1 MSKDEKKKDKK
12 KKKKKN
18 KELLLTEIK
27 IAENCKS
34 KCCGKF
40 EKGEHK
46 RCKRCPM
53 FDLIKK
59 AFFKIKKQLIL
70 VDSCRESKHF

>member
-1 MSKDEKKKDKK
+1 MSKEVKKKDKK
-12 KKKKKN
+12 KEKMKLKQQ
-18 KELLLTEIK
+18 LLLTEIK
-27 IAENCKS
+27 IVENCKS

-59 AFFKIKKQLIL
+59 A
-70 VDSCRESKHF
+70 S

>member
-1 MSKDEKKKDKK
+1 MSKEE

-59 AFFKIKKQLIL
+59 A
-70 VDSCRESKHF
+70 S

>member
-12 KKKKKN
+12 KKKK
-18 KELLLTEIK
+18 LLLSDVK

-34 KCCGKF
+34 KCCYKF

-59 AFFKIKKQLIL
+59 A
-70 VDSCRESKHF
+70 S

>member
-1 MSKDEKKKDKK
+1 MLSLSCQNEILMSKDVTKKDKK
-12 KKKKKN
+12 KEKKKQKQM
-18 KELLLTEIK
+18 LLLTEIK
-27 IAENCKS
+27 IVENCKS

-53 FDLIKK
+53 FDLMQK
-59 AFFKIKKQLIL
+59 A
-70 VDSCRESKHF
+70 S

>member
-1 MSKDEKKKDKK
+1 MSNRFLMSKDEKKKDKK

-53 FDLIKK
+53 FDLIKN
-59 AFFKIKKQLIL
+59 A
-70 VDSCRESKHF
+70 S

>member
-12 KKKKKN
+12 KKKKKQ
-18 KELLLTEIK
+18 KLLLKDIK
-27 IAENCKS
+27 VAENCKS
-34 KCCGKF
+34 KCCNKF

-46 RCKRCPM
+46 RCKKCPM

-59 AFFKIKKQLIL
+59 A
-70 VDSCRESKHF
+70 S